1 MAKIDLN
8 DYLEKLTEPEDRET
22 VANRAYQRELF
33 EQYVTKDGNFPEQ
46 RAQLLEDFRAGKELT
61 GPKGLRRKLGAF
73 DLEYFGRAYLAH
85 YFVRPSPKFHG
96 ELDRIWREGVL
107 KGMNPELDAKR
118 ISRADGCRRA
128 IEAPRGHAKSTTF
141 TFKDDLHAAV
151 YGYKHYIII
160 LSDSSEQAE
169 GFLVDIKTELEE
181 NAALKEDF
189 GELEGKVWKS
199 SVILLAN
206 GVKIEAIGSGKKIR
220 GRRHKQW
227 RPDLIVCDDLENDE
241 NVNTPEQRKKLRDWF
256 YKAVSKAGDTYTD
269 IVYIGTLLHFDALLA
284 NVAKNPSYKSV
295 RYQGVI
301 SFATNGEL
309 WDAWESIFTDLSN
322 DNRQEDALEFFQA
335 NREAML
341 EGTAV
346 LWEEKL
352 SYYDLMVIRISEGE
366 ASFNSEIQNDPID
379 PENCTFQEEWFDF
392 WDDEGKAQPDFSDPK
407 FLFVG
412 ANDPSLGKNKKSDT
426 SSIIALAKDT
436 QTGYLY
442 VVIADIAKRKPDQ
455 IIEDALDASRRL
467 QREYKRPYYK
477 FGVETV
483 QFQYYFAEI
492 MRQRAAAVGEY
503 LPSSTHNALWNW
515 AGVYTWCQE
524 TYSSNTSL
532 RARRGF
538 TSARIWF
545 YNSATYSVSFVGF
558 RPVLEILNTDPLISD
573 SDRDLGDKNSN
584 FTITYTVDD
593 ADSGDV
599 LTATESLDG
608 QTTKSFAPTRNLV
621 NTISVDVDS
630 LSLGK
635 HTVKVVVSDG
645 QGGTATRTWTFTR
658 TNSAPTISGSDGN
671 LGDKNL
677 GFTYAYTIDDA
688 DGDTLT
694 VVEELNDETIRTIN
708 NAPKGEELTVTITS
722 EKLYALGLNSVNTLK
737 ITVTDGKGG
746 TAYRR
751 VTFKRTN
758 SAPTISGQDKA
769 LGLKNGS
776 FAENYTVSD
785 VEGDNVVV
793 TEFVD
798 DVQIRSYQA
807 TLGQQETIEL
817 TREKWLSLT
826 NGQHQLRIEAVD
838 GNFATSV
845 RVFSFSKK
853 ETVIKFELAAP
864 EETDAAAT
872 KVLVT
877 PTWKIEGA
885 VAKVEACNNG
895 FDAVPTWED
904 ITAMVQINRVYNFTN
919 KTKTASKWGVNIRFT
934 ITKNEGFEGE
944 VSISGF
950 GGAYE

>member
-1 MAKIDLN
+1 MSKAERRRTRVSSTIDKLPDDIKGQLDVRLADTSNTYEELAAWLKTEGYEISKSAIGRYAIRTTQAAQRVAQTIQRTQAIAQAVEAHPDLDYTKAASMVLMDGLMQRVSTAEDDFQEMPLDKAGRLIASLARNATYEKRVRQDMKKKLSLPSSRWRRSSWRQSSSTLSLLASFTTCWSVQERRCWQMAKIDLN

-107 KGMNPELDAKR
+107 KGMNPEVDAKR

-503 LPSSTHNALWNW
+503 LPIEEINSTQNKD
-515 AGVYTWCQE
+515 
-524 TYSSNTSL
+524 
-532 RARRGF
+532 
-538 TSARIWF
+538 ARIQ
-545 YNSATYSVSFVGF
+545 SLQPFV
-558 RPVLEILNTDPLISD
+558 
-573 SDRDLGDKNSN
+573 
-584 FTITYTVDD
+584 
-593 ADSGDV
+593 
-599 LTATESLDG
+599 
-608 QTTKSFAPTRNLV
+608 
-621 NTISVDVDS
+621 
-630 LSLGK
+630 
-635 HTVKVVVSDG
+635 
-645 QGGTATRTWTFTR
+645 
-658 TNSAPTISGSDGN
+658 
-671 LGDKNL
+671 
-677 GFTYAYTIDDA
+677 
-688 DGDTLT
+688 
-694 VVEELNDETIRTIN
+694 
-708 NAPKGEELTVTITS
+708 
-722 EKLYALGLNSVNTLK
+722 
-737 ITVTDGKGG
+737 
-746 TAYRR
+746 
-751 VTFKRTN
+751 
-758 SAPTISGQDKA
+758 
-769 LGLKNGS
+769 KNG
-776 FAENYTVSD
+776 Y
-785 VEGDNVVV
+785 
-793 TEFVD
+793 
-798 DVQIRSYQA
+798 I
-807 TLGQQETIEL
+807 
-817 TREKWLSLT
+817 K
-826 NGQHQLRIEAVD
+826 
-838 GNFATSV
+838 
-845 RVFSFSKK
+845 FSKK
-853 ETVIKFELAAP
+853 HKTLLKQMTEYPMGKNDDAPDGLQMAVKLALDVKIGRRVDYRSVIGRALDF
-864 EETDAAAT
+864 
-872 KVLVT
+872 
-877 PTWKIEGA
+877 
-885 VAKVEACNNG
+885 
-895 FDAVPTWED
+895 
-904 ITAMVQINRVYNFTN
+904 R
-919 KTKTASKWGVNIRFT
+919 R
-934 ITKNEGFEGE
+934 
-944 VSISGF
+944 
-950 GGAYE
+950 GAY